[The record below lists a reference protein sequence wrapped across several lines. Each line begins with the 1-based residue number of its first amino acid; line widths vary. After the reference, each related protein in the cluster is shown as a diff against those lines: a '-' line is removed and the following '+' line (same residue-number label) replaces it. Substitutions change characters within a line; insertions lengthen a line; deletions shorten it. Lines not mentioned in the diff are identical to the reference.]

1 MQDLTEWPAS
11 DINLYTSLNAT
22 LNCLCWSWSS
32 WPKWQSIRCDKSI
45 SLTCFS
51 CYKMLATGF
60 SSFANCENE
69 LSVSGCYCCGGNL
82 KVFCPPPSVLRS
94 FCGVSVSVEYAS
106 EFEGLDYRHFGL
118 ILISCCGTSL
128 YFKSS
133 NSERSWSG
141 TVVICFAA
149 ALTPIYELS
158 GNYQWCGSKTAD

>member
-51 CYKMLATGF
+51 CYNMLAIGF
-60 SSFANCENE
+60 SSFANYEKE
-69 LSVSGCYCCGGNL
+69 LSVSGCCCEGKL
-82 KVFCPPPSVLRS
+82 KVFCPSPSVLRS

-118 ILISCCGTSL
+118 ELISCWGTSL

-141 TVVICFAA
+141 TVVICFVD
-149 ALTPIYELS
+149 ALAPAFELL
-158 GNYQWCGSKTAD
+158 GIDQ